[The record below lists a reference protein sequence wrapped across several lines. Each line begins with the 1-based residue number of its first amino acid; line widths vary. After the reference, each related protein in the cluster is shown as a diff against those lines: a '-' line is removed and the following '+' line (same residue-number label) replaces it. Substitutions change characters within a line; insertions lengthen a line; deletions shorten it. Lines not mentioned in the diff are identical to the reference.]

1 MLDRALP
8 KSGLGRYA
16 LVLASV
22 LLAPLALRL
31 AAIVD
36 RAAAPTVG
44 DLHGSVSDVL
54 VALLA
59 LLLLLV
65 VGRFSR
71 RLGVLLVAVW
81 TIFHYVNYES
91 VRVLG
96 ALASIH
102 DIGFLGDTT
111 FLLGSA
117 LAVSRPLVLGLLT
130 AASMI
135 LASRGLRGGAGS
147 SPVWSGVSM
156 SAGAAVLLLGVHLLW
171 PWTDE
176 IAFWRQTNFVQQATC
191 ELFRTPLHSD
201 ERRPRFANPP
211 EAMLDLVPELRADL
225 GGEPI
230 IAREGRAKNVLLV
243 VIESLSGG
251 HVASLAADH
260 GYRTPHRLPAL
271 DALARAN
278 LSYSTFF
285 AQQRKTNRGM
295 YAILCGELPNLLV
308 GVPKMTEYTSGGWR
322 RCLPEVLGDAGYE
335 TVYMQAAPL
344 AFMMKDQFMPR
355 AGFDRVYGD
364 AHLEKARYR
373 TQWGMDD
380 RSFFENGLD
389 TIEALREA
397 SKPWFLTL
405 LTAGTHHPFS
415 VPHDFEADVTT
426 PGSRALAYADM
437 AAGYFFR
444 ELEARGILED
454 TLVLITSDESRGRE
468 METPTGATGDSLA
481 ENWGILIVL
490 LPERRSLRIPE
501 PFAQVDLA
509 TSILDYLDLSELGTH
524 FFGRSVFREY
534 RRGRLL
540 FFANTNRRTI
550 GLLDPFRRLLVCRAG
565 ESLCNKYQMPQGR
578 VFGASPKKI
587 DWDDEEA
594 SLLQEMA
601 RRSVHSRRSS
611 RERRRFDLVGDPRV
625 PLAPFARKII
635 HGGQYLDLDA
645 GQWLEVEVEIEVR
658 GEGGPVQ
665 IDHYTTRTNTMSKE
679 RDPTARRR
687 FFTKKIELAVGQTLR
702 LHYAIAPETAV
713 QGVHCRSYAKNVGQ
727 GPVELVFQ
735 TGRVTVRSAGE
746 RPETLVQ
753 VYTFELAPSD
763 QAESVQA
770 GVE

>member
-1 MLDRALP
+1 MLDRASS
-8 KSGLGRYA
+8 KSGFRRYA
-16 LVLASV
+16 LVLASL
-22 LLAPLALRL
+22 LLAPLVLRL

-36 RAAAPTVG
+36 RAAAPVAG
-44 DLHGSVSDVL
+44 DLHGLISDVL
-54 VALLA
+54 VALVA
-59 LLLLLV
+59 LPLLLV
-65 VGRFSR
+65 VGRLSR
-71 RLGVLLVAVW
+71 YSALLLVGVW
-81 TIFHYVNYES
+81 TIFHYANYES
-91 VRVLG
+91 IRVLG

-117 LAVSRPLVLGLLT
+117 LAVSRPLVLGLVT
-130 AASMI
+130 AVSMI
-135 LASRGLRGGAGS
+135 LASRGLRGGAGTPS
-147 SPVWSGVSM
+147 VWRVVST
-156 SAGAAVLLLGVHLLW
+156 SAGAAGLLFGVHLLW

-176 IAFWRQTNFVQQATC
+176 IAFWRQTDFVQQATY
-191 ELFRTPLHSD
+191 ELLRTPLHSD
-201 ERRPRFANPP
+201 ERRPRFASPP

-225 GGEPI
+225 EGELI

-260 GYRTPHRLPAL
+260 GYRTPHRLLEL

-278 LSYSTFF
+278 LGYSTFF

-308 GVPKMTEYTSGGWR
+308 GVPKMTEFTSGGWR

-364 AHLEKARYR
+364 SHLQRAGYR

-380 RSFFENGLD
+380 HSFFENGLD
-389 TIEALREA
+389 MVEALREA
-397 SKPWFLTL
+397 PKPWFLTL

-415 VPHDFEADVTT
+415 VPPDFETDAAT
-426 PGSRALAYADM
+426 PGSRALAYADL
-437 AAGYFFR
+437 AAGSFFR
-444 ELEARGILED
+444 QLAARGILED

-468 METPTGATGDSLA
+468 METPTGATGDSMA
-481 ENWGILIVL
+481 ESWGILIVL
-490 LPERRSLRIPE
+490 LPERRSLRIAE
-501 PFAQVDLA
+501 PFGQVDLA

-534 RRGRLL
+534 SRGRLL

-565 ESLCNKYQMPQGR
+565 ESLCNKYQTPRGR
-578 VFGASPKKI
+578 VFGAHPKKV
-587 DWDDEEA
+587 DWSDEEA

-601 RRSVHSRRSS
+601 RRSVHSRRTT
-611 RERRRFDLVGDPRV
+611 RGRRSFDLVGDPRV
-625 PLAPFARKII
+625 PLAPLVRKLL
-635 HGGQYLDLDA
+635 HGGQYLNLDA

-658 GEGGPVQ
+658 GDGGPVQ

-687 FFTKKIELAVGQTLR
+687 FFTKKTELAVGQTLR
-702 LHYAIAPETAV
+702 LHYAVAPETAV

-727 GPVELVFQ
+727 GPVELVFR
-735 TGRVTVRSAGE
+735 TGRVTVRSAGD
-746 RPETLVQ
+746 RPETPVQ
-753 VYTFELAPSD
+753 VYTFEVDPSD
-763 QAESVQA
+763 PSEKVQA
-770 GVE
+770 GVD